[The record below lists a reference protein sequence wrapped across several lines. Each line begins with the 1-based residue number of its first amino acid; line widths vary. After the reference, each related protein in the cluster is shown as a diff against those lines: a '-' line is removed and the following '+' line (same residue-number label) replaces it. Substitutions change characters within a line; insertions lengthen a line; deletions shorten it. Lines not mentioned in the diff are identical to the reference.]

1 MNLTTSN
8 TPSTV
13 YLDPH
18 TVNELEAL
26 KGKLASLQETL
37 SSHIAYLKEPK
48 YHFTWPDLLNKFN
61 MFTAK
66 FTSLSE
72 DFYQYTQTGSTA
84 TLNKLMLHPWNP
96 PATEQDTNI
105 VSVLLRTKL
114 IPTIEAL
121 ERDTTRMIQQEI
133 KPVDSSR
140 KDQDQLTKEQ
150 LEQWKALR
158 DRHDQLATNATAFI
172 QQVISEHRESFFLR
186 IEEDG
191 EEEEDDDDEDIDLE
205 GDSHMDDKK
214 KTKEEPEWKQ
224 KGFPSEENW
233 KKYKLECMMTFYSMG
248 RSELAGSDLKPK

>member
-1 MNLTTSN
+1 
-8 TPSTV
+8 
-13 YLDPH
+13 
-18 TVNELEAL
+18 
-26 KGKLASLQETL
+26 
-37 SSHIAYLKEPK
+37 
-48 YHFTWPDLLNKFN
+48 

-105 VSVLLRTKL
+105 RYNKNDS
-114 IPTIEAL
+114 
-121 ERDTTRMIQQEI
+121 TRNQANRYI
-133 KPVDSSR
+133 KKGS
-140 KDQDQLTKEQ
+140 DQLTKEQ

-186 IEEDG
+186 IEEDDG
-191 EEEEDDDDEDIDLE
+191 EEEEDDDDDDDEDIDLE

-214 KTKEEPEWKQ
+214 KMKEEPEWKQ
-224 KGFPSEENW
+224 KGFSSEENW

-248 RSELAGSDLKPK
+248 RSELASSDLKPK